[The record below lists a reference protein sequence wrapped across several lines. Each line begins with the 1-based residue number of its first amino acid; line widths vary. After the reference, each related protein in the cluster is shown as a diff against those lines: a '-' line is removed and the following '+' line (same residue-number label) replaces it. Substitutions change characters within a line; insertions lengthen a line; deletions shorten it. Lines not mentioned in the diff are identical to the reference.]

1 MPLATEDTAAALLA
15 SDPMAS
21 LVSLLA
27 EYSAAASDE
36 NSCSTQILEDLP
48 AAIYTTDADGR
59 ITFFNKAAVELAG
72 RVPALGSDQWCVAW
86 KLLWPDGTP
95 LPHDQCPT
103 AVALKQNRP
112 VRGAEAV
119 AERPDGTRVPFIP
132 FPTPLHDRSGK
143 LIGALN
149 MLIDITEQKKAEARI
164 EYLAH
169 MDVLTDLPNR
179 AAFNKR
185 LNHLLCDA
193 AGCEFTLVCL
203 DLDHF
208 KDINDAF
215 GHAVGD
221 EVLREVCHRLS
232 AEAQGL
238 FLARF
243 GGDELML
250 IVPGEFT
257 QAGVAE
263 VIERL
268 HAAAAQDIVAGGHA
282 FQVRLSA
289 GAARFPIDASD
300 ETDLIARADAALS
313 RVKREARG
321 TFRFF
326 DAAMDRRMRFRRALG
341 DELRSAI
348 GSQALSLHYQ
358 PQFRTDGKRVGF
370 EALARWHHPERGSI
384 PPGEFIAI
392 AEESGLIIP
401 LSRRILRE
409 ACEEAASWRQPLS
422 ISVNLSPVQFQHDNL
437 LELVTSLLS
446 ETGLDPN
453 RLILEVTEGVLI
465 GNYERAKKVLTDL
478 RACGV
483 QIALDDFGTGYAS
496 LSYLQEFPLSEIKID
511 KSFVANLGVKPQSE
525 AIVRSV
531 IDLGHTLQLRVVA
544 EGVETADQ
552 LDRLVRADC
561 DIIQGYLIGKPLQL
575 TLPERSPKAMPA
587 DAVGWD
593 RGRDAGPLVHS

>member
-1 MPLATEDTAAALLA
+1 MPPATEETAVALLA

-27 EYSAAASDE
+27 EYSMAANDE
-36 NSCSTQILEDLP
+36 NAGSTQILQDLP
-48 AAIYTTDADGR
+48 AAIFTTDAEGR

-72 RVPALGSDQWCVAW
+72 RVPALGSDEWCVSW
-86 KLLWPDGTP
+86 KLYRPDGTP
-95 LPHDQCPT
+95 EPHDQCPM
-103 AVALKQNRP
+103 AVALREGRP
-112 VRGAEAV
+112 VRGVEAV

-143 LIGALN
+143 LIGAVNL
-149 MLIDITEQKKAEARI
+149 MIDISEQKKAEARI

-169 MDVLTDLPNR
+169 MDPLTDLPNR
-179 AAFNKR
+179 AAFSK
-185 LNHLLCDA
+185 HLRQLIRDA
-193 AGCEFTLVCL
+193 APGSEFTLVRL

-232 AEAQGL
+232 TEAKGL
-238 FLARF
+238 FLSRV

-250 IVPGEFT
+250 IVPGEFD
-257 QAGVAE
+257 QAGVSE
-263 VIERL
+263 VIARMHL
-268 HAAAAQDIVAGGHA
+268 AAGQDIVAGGHA

-289 GAARFPIDASD
+289 GAARYPGDACD
-300 ETDLIARADAALS
+300 ETDLVVRADAALS

-326 DAAMDRRMRFRRALG
+326 DAAMDRRMRFRRALQE
-341 DELRSAI
+341 ELRSAI
-348 GSQALSLHYQ
+348 GSKTMFLHYQ
-358 PQFRTDGKRVGF
+358 PQSRADGKKVGF
-370 EALARWHHPERGSI
+370 EALARWRHPERGSI
-384 PPGEFIAI
+384 PPGEFITV

-401 LSRRILRE
+401 LSRWILRE

-453 RLILEVTEGVLI
+453 RLILEVTEGVLVA
-465 GNYERAKKVLTDL
+465 NYERAKKALTDL

-483 QIALDDFGTGYAS
+483 QIALDDFGTGYSS

-525 AIVRSV
+525 AIIRSV

-561 DIIQGYLIGKPLQL
+561 DIIQGYLIGKPVQL
-575 TLPERSPKAMPA
+575 TLAELSPKAMAA
-587 DAVGWD
+587 DT
-593 RGRDAGPLVHS
+593 